1 MRTAFLA
8 LLTIHA
14 LLHLLGVLKSWGL
27 AALPELSGRTIVAL
41 PAGALRALGVA
52 WLLAGLTLLA
62 AALLRGF
69 RLESWWIAAAVGVVL
84 SQALII
90 LQWHDA
96 KAGTLANVL
105 IACVIALTLADHR
118 LRDRVDQRLDLLLS
132 DARAQRE

>member
-1 MRTAFLA
+1 MRIAFLA
-8 LLTIHA
+8 LLTVHA

-27 AALPELSGRTIVAL
+27 AALPELSGRTIVPL
-41 PAGALRALGVA
+41 SPGALRALGAA
-52 WLLAGLTLLA
+52 WLLAGITLLVA
-62 AALLRGF
+62 AFLRGF
-69 RLESWWIAAAVGVVL
+69 RLDSWWIAAAVGVLL
-84 SQALII
+84 SQALIV